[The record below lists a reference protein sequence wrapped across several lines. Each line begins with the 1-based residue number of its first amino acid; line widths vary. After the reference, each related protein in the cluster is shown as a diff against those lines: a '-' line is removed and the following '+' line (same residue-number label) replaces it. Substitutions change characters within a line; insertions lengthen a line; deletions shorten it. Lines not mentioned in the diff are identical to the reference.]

1 MERTI
6 TLVVPEEIY
15 TPLVETA
22 AQEGLAPEA
31 LAVEWL
37 SVGMNQFLHDPLE
50 EFIGA
55 FSTNLPDW
63 AEKHDTYLGQTLAE
77 ELKQTSEE

>member
-1 MERTI
+1 M

-22 AQEGLAPEA
+22 TQEGLAPEV

-37 SVGMNQFLHDPLE
+37 TAGMQQFLHDPLE

-55 FSTNLPDW
+55 FSSDIADW
-63 AEKHDTYLGQTLAE
+63 TEKHDEYLGVALAQTR
-77 ELKQTSEE
+77 KPSE

>member
-15 TPLVETA
+15 APLVETA

-50 EFIGA
+50 KLIGA
-55 FSTNLPDW
+55 LSSDVPDW
-63 AEKHDTYLGQTLAE
+63 GENHDEYIGKGLDPNSDLA
-77 ELKQTSEE
+77 

>member
-55 FSTNLPDW
+55 LSSDVPDW
-63 AEKHDTYLGQTLAE
+63 AERHDEYIGKSVAEDSNTALG
-77 ELKQTSEE
+77 

>member
-22 AQEGLAPEA
+22 AQEGRAPEA

-37 SVGMNQFLHDPLE
+37 TAGMQQFLHDPIE
-50 EFIGA
+50 ELIGA
-55 FSTNLPDW
+55 FSSDVPDW
-63 AEKHDTYLGQTLAE
+63 AEKHDEYIGKSVAE
-77 ELKQTSEE
+77 DSLPRPE

>member
-1 MERTI
+1 MGRTL
-6 TLVVPEEIY
+6 TLEVPEEIY

-22 AQEGLAPEA
+22 TQEGLAPEV

-37 SVGMNQFLHDPLE
+37 TAGMQQFLHDPLE

-55 FSTNLPDW
+55 FSSDVTDW
-63 AEKHDTYLGQTLAE
+63 TEKHDDYLGVALVQE
-77 ELKQTSEE
+77 MK